1 MREARHAR
9 RLAAL
14 RQLPRLALERAQPS
28 SSAPDS
34 PRAPHWRRWWLRA
47 FCQLARASWVAGPT
61 AMRTPSS
68 PARPHPQAPACR
80 NGRGGRAQDHSNTTS
95 ASLTLT
101 IDRDTHKAGSRLSS
115 LSPLQSSQAPA
126 VFMQRLGTPSTPHPP
141 NRVQNSPRVR
151 EKRVVGRAL
160 ASSKNHREVG
170 FLDN

>member
-1 MREARHAR
+1 
-9 RLAAL
+9 LAAL

-34 PRAPHWRRWWLRA
+34 PRHPIGDSGGCEL
-47 FCQLARASWVAGPT
+47 FVSSLARRGWRDQKRCVRLHRPPALIHRRRLAGT
-61 AMRTPSS
+61 AVEAAPRTTRTRHQRLSQS
-68 PARPHPQAPACR
+68 
-80 NGRGGRAQDHSNTTS
+80 
-95 ASLTLT
+95 
-101 IDRDTHKAGSRLSS
+101 IVTHKAGSRLSS